1 MYYNK
6 SMNYQT
12 ALLGLLSTYTAYTI
26 VAPMITMPSEGDI
39 NKGGRVL
46 AAVPVN
52 VSTQVVDSFREI
64 GYLYSAGT
72 PEEEEEEPETPVTT
86 PPATTPTTPPATT
99 PTTPT
104 TTPAT
109 TPTTP
114 TTTPTTP
121 PTTTPTTPPTTTPTP
136 TTPTTPAT
144 PPTTSPFISIS
155 NTLKSMLYFKQKERI
170 LPLYGRRIHRGSD
183 NWNYYVKAERV
194 YGIRVPIYNQGRS
207 CEDKNGCPE
216 LYDGDTIYLKE
227 LDQSFTAKIYDN
239 GYRYIPYLY

>member
-86 PPATTPTTPPATT
+86 PPATTPTTPP
-99 PTTPT
+99 
-104 TTPAT
+104 
-109 TPTTP
+109 
-114 TTTPTTP
+114 
-121 PTTTPTTPPTTTPTP
+121 TTTPTTPPTTTPTP
-136 TTPTTPAT
+136 TTPPT